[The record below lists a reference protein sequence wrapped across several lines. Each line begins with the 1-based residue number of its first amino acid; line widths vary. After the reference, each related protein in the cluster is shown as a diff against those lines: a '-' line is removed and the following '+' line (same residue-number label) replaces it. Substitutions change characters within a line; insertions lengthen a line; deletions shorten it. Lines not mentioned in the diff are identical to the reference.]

1 MSFAIIKY
9 SHTRSKRLKEWPDK
23 DRSSICTYF
32 ETYTKLLLENTYAGY
47 GNMEIAILH
56 VYLVFG
62 YIISNVM

>member
-1 MSFAIIKY
+1 MARQRQIICL
-9 SHTRSKRLKEWPDK
+9 RLV
-23 DRSSICTYF
+23 
-32 ETYTKLLLENTYAGY
+32 ETPTKLLRENTYAGY

>member
-23 DRSSICTYF
+23 DRSSVCASF
-32 ETYTKLLLENTYAGY
+32 ESPTKLLLKNTYAGY
-47 GNMEIAILH
+47 RNMEPAILH

-62 YIISNVM
+62 YIISNVT